1 MGLSLFRSTSI
12 EDHLRF
18 EQSRWRYYEEK
29 IRLYDYFDLHFPNQ
43 NPDQTMNDQ
52 GSAFLSEER
61 KISLIEDELRK
72 RFLWKNGRPFQY
84 IGPMELSI

>member
-12 EDHLRF
+12 EDHLKF

-29 IRLYDYFDLHFPNQ
+29 NHLYDCFDSDFPDLHFPHSVSH
-43 NPDQTMNDQ
+43 
-52 GSAFLSEER
+52 SASEER

-72 RFLWKNGRPFQY
+72 RFLWKDGKPFQY
-84 IGPMELSI
+84 IGALAV